1 MTISIIDSFEFIN
14 IHNKKGLYH
23 SRITCFQM
31 LIDKIFGCFL
41 IIYMCQCIRLCII
54 QKAPVLY
61 IFFSYHIKCQKNYED
76 NKTVNDTYGHAAGDA
91 VLKLFGQLLRTNFRK
106 EDVIGRIGGDEFV
119 VLLKNLTAK
128 EETNAHIEHLLSEIR
143 DQYIDEIEGKITI
156 SIGICFAP
164 ENGSTFMDLYRCAD
178 RALYQTKQNG
188 RDGYTFYTK

>member
-1 MTISIIDSFEFIN
+1 MD
-14 IHNKKGLYH
+14 
-23 SRITCFQM
+23 
-31 LIDKIFGCFL
+31 IDKF
-41 IIYMCQCIRLCII
+41 
-54 QKAPVLY
+54 
-61 IFFSYHIKCQKNYED
+61 
-76 NKTVNDTYGHAAGDA
+76 KTVNDTYGHAAGHA

-128 EETNAHIEHLLSEIR
+128 EETNAHIEHLISEIR

-164 ENGSTFMDLYRCAD
+164 ENGSTFMDLYRCTD